1 MFSETSSAAW
11 KRKTDTQ
18 LLVQTALA
26 GELASSAGITV
37 SKHVLIHLNIVSNLQ
52 YLHETASKD
61 VLYLKAFSVDPSLS
75 VELSSEVQ
83 LFMTKKQ
90 VLREAFHLRRHC

>member
-1 MFSETSSAAW
+1 M
-11 KRKTDTQ
+11 
-18 LLVQTALA
+18 
-26 GELASSAGITV
+26 
-37 SKHVLIHLNIVSNLQ
+37 SNLQ